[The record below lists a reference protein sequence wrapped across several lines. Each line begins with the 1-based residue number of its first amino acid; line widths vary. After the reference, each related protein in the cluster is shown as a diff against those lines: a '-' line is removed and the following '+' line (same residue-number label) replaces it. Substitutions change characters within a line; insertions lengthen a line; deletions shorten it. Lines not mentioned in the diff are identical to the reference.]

1 MSLNYN
7 IDSLNYKILE
17 TEDGTTSYWNEEF
30 QEAYHSKVGAYR
42 EALEKHV
49 QACNITELA
58 QKSNQ
63 IDILDL
69 CFGLGYNTLVAIDE
83 ARKVNPEIKINII
96 ALENDFEIL
105 KKIGQLSVP
114 QSISDLRDSINQVN
128 SINDPEM
135 LFVYP
140 CYNLEGKNFNL
151 SIIMGDASCSIDL
164 LEDDS
169 FDAVFF
175 DPFSPKVCP
184 ELWQASFI
192 KSVVDKAK
200 PGALIST
207 YSSSRLAKDGFLA
220 SNCTIQEG
228 PLCGRRTGG
237 VLAKKSS

>member
-1 MSLNYN
+1 MDLNYN
-7 IDSLNYKILE
+7 ESVLNYKILK
-17 TEDGTTSYWNEEF
+17 TEDATTSFWNEGF
-30 QEAYHSKVGAYR
+30 QEAYHSQVGAYR

-49 QACNITELA
+49 QACNIAELA
-58 QKSNQ
+58 SQSNQ
-63 IDILDL
+63 IDILDV
-69 CFGLGYNTLVAIDE
+69 CFGLGYNTMVAIDE
-83 ARKVNPEIKINII
+83 ARKVNPDVRINII

-105 KKIGQLSVP
+105 KKIGDLTVP
-114 QSISDLRDSINQVN
+114 RSISDLRDQIYQVN
-128 SINDPEM
+128 SIKDPEL

-140 CYNLEGKNFNL
+140 CFNLEGENFSL
-151 SIIMGDASCSIDL
+151 SIIMGDASSSIDL

-207 YSSSRLAKDGFLA
+207 YSSSRQAKDGFLA
-220 SNCTIQEG
+220 SNCNIQEG
-228 PLCGRRTGG
+228 PQCGRRTGG
-237 VLAKKSS
+237 VLAKKSF